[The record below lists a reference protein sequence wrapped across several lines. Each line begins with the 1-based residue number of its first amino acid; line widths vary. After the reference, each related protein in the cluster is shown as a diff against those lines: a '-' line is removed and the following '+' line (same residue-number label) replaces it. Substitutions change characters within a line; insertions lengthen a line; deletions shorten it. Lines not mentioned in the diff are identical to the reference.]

1 MKDRRLSPASPQ
13 FLLLLSYYRIR
24 QLTIVP
30 AYASLVKHGTSKSSS
45 LRQIHK
51 DHTAYCSGEVYPRT
65 FKLIRVHVNNFSSF
79 FLGGEQ
85 EKMATKFTRLL
96 TVHSVFQ

>member
-24 QLTIVP
+24 RLTIVP

-51 DHTAYCSGEVYPRT
+51 DHTAYCSGEAYPRT
-65 FKLIRVHVNNFSSF
+65 FKLIRVHVNNFS
-79 FLGGEQ
+79 
-85 EKMATKFTRLL
+85 
-96 TVHSVFQ
+96 